1 MVVGNVYIVKELSSG
16 QTRKIKLSEKINEIY
31 NIEFLD
37 VENKPKKTY
46 LINKF
51 KSEFKIIETIGLEI
65 PF

>member
-1 MVVGNVYIVKELSSG
+1 MEIGNVYIVKELSSG

-31 NIEFLD
+31 NVEFLD